1 MVGGALIFAVA
12 GCASHTTHVAK
23 PPVSVPLQPATRT
36 DLLAKYNQIAA
47 AIHSLNSSVTMQVT
61 SSSAY
66 TGVVKQYHQINGFIL
81 AQQPDH
87 VRVIGQLPVVGTN
100 IFDMVSDGKT
110 FEMFIPSQHK
120 FLTGPAKLEKPS
132 DKPVENLR
140 PQHLVDA
147 IFWPAIPEGDPTLFE
162 QADDNGIGSYVIT
175 VASRGANAA
184 DLHIVRKIWFERA
197 GLTLSRLEIYGADG
211 QLESDIRYSDWSP
224 FGPVQDAQNQVQY
237 PKDITLNR
245 PADGYSFAI
254 TVTKLTAN
262 QTIEASRFVLQQPA
276 GSDLVRVGEDA
287 GSSAK

>member
-1 MVGGALIFAVA
+1 M
-12 GCASHTTHVAK
+12 AK
-23 PPVSVPLQPATRT
+23 PPVNVPLQTATRA

-140 PQHLVDA
+140 PQHLMDA
-147 IFWPAIPEGDPTLFE
+147 IFWPTIPESEPTLFE

-184 DLHIVRKIWFERA
+184 DLHIARKIWFERV

-211 QLESDIRYSDWSP
+211 QLESDIRYSGWSP
-224 FGPVQDAQNQVQY
+224 FSPVQNDAQNQVQY

-262 QTIEASRFVLQQPA
+262 QSIEASRFVLPQPA
-276 GSDLVRVGEDA
+276 GSDLVRVGEEA
-287 GSSAK
+287 GSASK